1 MLSESRMFQYKP
13 DGEVT
18 FRTAQDAQGL
28 PAPVMQ
34 DPMHYPHATGYMA
47 PGMPPRRSKSALFF
61 VGLIA
66 TVG

>member
-1 MLSESRMFQYKP
+1 MFQYKP

-47 PGMPPRRSKSALFF
+47 PGMPPAARVYSVCGTDCS
-61 VGLIA
+61 VG
-66 TVG
+66 